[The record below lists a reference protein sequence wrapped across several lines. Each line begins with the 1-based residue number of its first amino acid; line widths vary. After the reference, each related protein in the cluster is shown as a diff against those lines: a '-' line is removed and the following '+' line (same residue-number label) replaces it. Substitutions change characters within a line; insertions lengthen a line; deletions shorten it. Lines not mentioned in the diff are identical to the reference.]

1 MSLKLK
7 AVDRIFERLGAT
19 YGRDFTGRWEGMD
32 QNTIKSSWAHEL
44 SGFANSLPSIGW
56 ALENLPERAPN
67 VIEFRGLCRRA
78 PQAEQPLLESP
89 KFDKAIAA
97 MVTDGLR
104 KTLADQPI
112 AGRLDWAKKI
122 LDNPAGRTPTVVQ
135 MAKNAMGAA

>member
-1 MSLKLK
+1 MSLQLK
-7 AVDRIFERLGAT
+7 AVDRIFDRLSAT
-19 YGRDFTGRWEGMD
+19 YGRDFTGRWEGLD